1 VVQHFWAAKSNE
13 LCEFKTCY
21 IEMMKPQLTAHCP
34 CITKIGKRA
43 GREVVNNFYS
53 VAIGK

>member
-1 VVQHFWAAKSNE
+1 
-13 LCEFKTCY
+13 
-21 IEMMKPQLTAHCP
+21 MMKPQLTAHCP

-53 VAIGK
+53 VTIGK